1 MELPVPP
8 ELELKAVIPDPDA
21 LRKRLLAAGAEE
33 RFRGHM
39 SDRRY
44 DREGE
49 LRRRDQVL
57 RVRCYRPVD
66 GGVEWVLGWKGR
78 KRRARGGY
86 KMREE
91 IELPIAGGESPE
103 AFLDAL
109 GYEVVHAI
117 DREIEVYAL
126 AGATLRFER
135 YPRMDPLIEVE
146 GPPDAIERAI
156 RATGMARSTV
166 TADSLAAFARRYKAR
181 TGKRAILADE
191 S

>member
-1 MELPVPP
+1 MPP
-8 ELELKAVIPDPDA
+8 ELELKAVIPDADM
-21 LRKRLLAAGAEE
+21 LRERLLAAGAEA
-33 RFRGHM
+33 RFRGRM

-44 DREGE
+44 DKDGE
-49 LRRRDQVL
+49 LRRRDEVL
-57 RVRCYRPVD
+57 RVRRYRAPD
-66 GGVEWVLGWKGR
+66 GQVEWVLGWKGR

-86 KMREE
+86 KVREE
-91 IELPIAGGESPE
+91 IELPVVGSESPE
-103 AFLDAL
+103 AFLAAL

-135 YPRMDPLIEVE
+135 YPRMDRLLEVE
-146 GPPDAIERAI
+146 GDPDAIERAI
-156 RATGMARSTV
+156 AATGLDRSSF
-166 TADSLAAFARRYKAR
+166 TADSLTAFARRYKAR